1 MMRAMVL
8 EKPGTE
14 LRLVEASQPA
24 PKDHQVVIK
33 VQACAVCRTDLHI
46 VDGELPDIR
55 YPVIP
60 GHQVVGEITAVGAC
74 AELTVGTR
82 VGVAW
87 LGWTCGECEYCASER
102 ENLCDRARF
111 NGYHVDGGY
120 AGYMLADS
128 RYCFSLDS
136 SEPAEQIAP
145 LLCGGLIGYRC
156 LRLTGDA
163 EKVGIY
169 GFGSAAHLIT
179 QAAIHQ
185 GREIYAFT
193 RPGDTAAAAFAGE
206 LGAAWVGGSDQAAPE
221 PLDAAII
228 FAPVGALVPK
238 ALKDLKKGGSVI
250 CGGIHMSDI
259 PGFPYADLWGER
271 EIRSVA
277 NLTRR
282 DGNEFLKLARDAK
295 ITAQIQTYALE
306 DANAALA
313 ALRTGAVTGTAVLV
327 ID

>member
-8 EKPGTE
+8 ENPGTE
-14 LRLVEASQPA
+14 LRLVEASLPA

-33 VQACAVCRTDLHI
+33 VQACAVCRTDLHL

-60 GHQVVGEITAVGAC
+60 GHQVVGEITAVGGR
-74 AELTVGTR
+74 AELAVGAR

-87 LGWTCGECEYCASER
+87 LGWTCGECEYCASDR

-111 NGYHVDGGY
+111 NGYQVDGGY
-120 AGYMLADS
+120 AEYMLADS

-136 SEPAEQIAP
+136 SEPSEQIAP

-163 EKVGIY
+163 KKVGIY

-193 RPGDTAAAAFAGE
+193 RPGDTAAAGFAGE
-206 LGAAWVGGSDQAAPE
+206 LGAAWVGGSNQAAPE

-238 ALKDLKKGGSVI
+238 ALKDLKKGGMVI

-271 EIRSVA
+271 GIRSVA

-282 DGNEFLKLARDAK
+282 DGNEFLKLARDAN

-313 ALRTGAVTGTAVLV
+313 ALRTGAITGTAVLV

>member
-1 MMRAMVL
+1 MLFEAAGR
-8 EKPGTE
+8 P
-14 LRLVEASQPA
+14 LRLVERPTPEPA
-24 PKDHQVVIK
+24 EGQVLVRIG
-33 VQACAVCRTDLHI
+33 ACGVCRTDLHI
-46 VDGELPDIR
+46 VDGELDEPKL
-55 YPVIP
+55 PLVP
-60 GHQVVGEITAVGAC
+60 GHQIVGRVEAVGAGVQDLSV
-74 AELTVGTR
+74 ADR
-82 VGVAW
+82 VGVPW
-87 LGWTCGECEYCASER
+87 LGGTCGRCSYCASDR

-120 AGYMLADS
+120 AEYMLADS
-128 RYCFSLDS
+128 RYCFPLDS

-156 LRLTGDA
+156 LRLTGEA

-169 GFGSAAHLIT
+169 GFGSAAHLVT
-179 QAAIHQ
+179 QAAIYQ

-193 RPGDTAAAAFAGE
+193 RPGDEAAAVFAGE
-206 LGAAWVGGSDQAAPE
+206 LGAVWVGGSDQPAPE

-238 ALKDLKKGGSVI
+238 ALKDLKKGGKVI

-259 PGFPYADLWGER
+259 PRFPYADLWGER

-277 NLTRR
+277 NLTRQ

-306 DANAALA
+306 EANAALA
-313 ALRTGAVTGTAVLV
+313 ALRTGAITGTAVLV

>member
-14 LRLVEASQPA
+14 LRLVETPQAA
-24 PKDHQVVIK
+24 PKDQQVVIK
-33 VQACAVCRTDLHI
+33 VRACAVCRTDLHL

-60 GHQVVGEITAVGAC
+60 GHQVVGEITAVGGR
-74 AELTVGTR
+74 AEPAVGAR

-87 LGWTCGECEYCASER
+87 LGWTCGECEYCASNR

-120 AGYMLADS
+120 AEYMLADS
-128 RYCFSLDS
+128 RYCFPLDS

-156 LRLTGDA
+156 LRLTGEA

-169 GFGSAAHLIT
+169 GFGSAAHLVT
-179 QAAIHQ
+179 QAAIYQ

-193 RPGDTAAAAFAGE
+193 RPGDEAAAVFARE
-206 LGAAWVGGSDQAAPE
+206 LGAVWVGGSDQPAPE

-238 ALKDLKKGGSVI
+238 ALKDLKKGGTVI

-259 PGFPYADLWGER
+259 PRFPYADLWGER

-277 NLTRR
+277 NLTRQ
-282 DGNEFLKLARDAK
+282 DGNQFMKLARDAK

-306 DANAALA
+306 EANAALA
-313 ALRTGAVTGTAVLV
+313 ALRTGAITGTAVLV

>member
-14 LRLVEASQPA
+14 LRLVETPQPA

-33 VQACAVCRTDLHI
+33 VQACAVCRTDLHLL
-46 VDGELPDIR
+46 DGELPDIR

-60 GHQVVGEITAVGAC
+60 GHQVVGEITAVGHHV
-74 AELTVGTR
+74 ELSVGTR

-87 LGWTCGECEYCASER
+87 LGWTCGECEFCGSDR

-120 AGYMLADS
+120 AEYMLADS

-136 SEPAEQIAP
+136 SEPAEQITP
-145 LLCGGLIGYRC
+145 LLCGGLIRYRC
-156 LRLTGDA
+156 LRLTGEA
-163 EKVGIY
+163 KKVGIY

-179 QAAIHQ
+179 QVAIHQ

-193 RPGDTAAAAFAGE
+193 RPGDMATAAFAGE
-206 LGAAWVGGSDQAAPE
+206 LGAVWVGGSDQAAPE

-238 ALKDLKKGGSVI
+238 ALKDLKKGGSLI

-271 EIRSVA
+271 GIQSVA

-282 DGNEFLKLARDAK
+282 DGIEFLTLARHAK
-295 ITAQIQTYALE
+295 ITAQIQTYTLE

-313 ALRTGAVTGTAVLV
+313 ALRTGAVTGSAVLI

>member
-1 MMRAMVL
+1 MRAMVL

-14 LRLVEASQPA
+14 LRLVETPQPA

-33 VQACAVCRTDLHI
+33 VQACAVCRTDLHLL
-46 VDGELPDIR
+46 DGELPDIR

-60 GHQVVGEITAVGAC
+60 GHQVVGEIAAAGDRAVLAIGAR
-74 AELTVGTR
+74 AGA
-82 VGVAW
+82 AW
-87 LGWTCGECEYCASER
+87 LGWTCGECEYCVSDR
-102 ENLCDRARF
+102 ENLCIRARF
-111 NGYHVDGGY
+111 TGYHVDGGY
-120 AGYMLADS
+120 AEYMLADS
-128 RYCFSLDS
+128 RYCFPVDS
-136 SEPAEQIAP
+136 NEPAEQIAP

-163 EKVGIY
+163 KKVGIY
-169 GFGSAAHLIT
+169 GFGSAARLIT

-185 GREIYAFT
+185 GREIFAFT
-193 RPGDTAAAAFAGE
+193 RPGDTRGAAFAGE
-206 LGAAWVGGSDQAAPE
+206 LGATWVGGSDQVAPE

-238 ALKDLKKGGSVI
+238 ALKDLKKGGKVI

-282 DGNEFLKLARDAK
+282 DGNEFLKLARDAN

-306 DANAALA
+306 NANSALA
-313 ALRTGAVTGTAVLV
+313 ALRAGSINGTAVLV